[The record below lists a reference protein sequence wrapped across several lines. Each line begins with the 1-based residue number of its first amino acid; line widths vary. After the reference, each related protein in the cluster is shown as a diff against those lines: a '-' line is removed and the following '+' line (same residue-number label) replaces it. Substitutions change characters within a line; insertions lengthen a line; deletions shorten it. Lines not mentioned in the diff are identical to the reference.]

1 MQPLRLLLLTA
12 RLVDWISKETE
23 KFCGGFLSF
32 QNSIQ
37 TLMVNGALVKIKLVT
52 GDESNPI
59 GNIIRIVAIALSL
72 EVREVANT

>member
-1 MQPLRLLLLTA
+1 
-12 RLVDWISKETE
+12 
-23 KFCGGFLSF
+23 
-32 QNSIQ
+32 
-37 TLMVNGALVKIKLVT
+37 MVNGALVKIKLVT